1 MAGPGTSCEVAWAP
15 SPPSLARSP
24 LLSAIS
30 PLFQPQPPPQGRF
43 HHNQVASARST
54 AVSEGGWQWVGGV
67 SGRGWGAG
75 WEIFSFSVERRMAKR
90 RPARVSLPPRPPNPG
105 PPPRRSAP
113 PPPQIQDAQMDS
125 MIATMA
131 SRTKTVRMAA
141 KGGGRGDKK
150 KNARVMWWWKM
161 QPHPNK
167 EGLIGL
173 QMVFPTSTPRTHL
186 PGRSP
191 APCAGLRPR
200 KQDTKKNSKQIT
212 TKHCSPSSN
221 KKNEAGPRR
230 GHAGQVG
237 KRHSSQPSHL
247 SLSLSLCHHPTPPA
261 RAPSCPAACARRTA
275 PAARAAQSTA
285 AAAQRGAGT

>member
-150 KNARVMWWWKM
+150 KKRESDVVVEDAASPKQRG
-161 QPHPNK
+161 PHRTPN
-167 EGLIGL
+167 G
-173 QMVFPTSTPRTHL
+173 FPHLNPTH
-186 PGRSP
+186 
-191 APCAGLRPR
+191 
-200 KQDTKKNSKQIT
+200 
-212 TKHCSPSSN
+212 
-221 KKNEAGPRR
+221 
-230 GHAGQVG
+230 
-237 KRHSSQPSHL
+237 
-247 SLSLSLCHHPTPPA
+247 TPP
-261 RAPSCPAACARRTA
+261 RAQP
-275 PAARAAQSTA
+275 RAV
-285 AAAQRGAGT
+285 RGAATT